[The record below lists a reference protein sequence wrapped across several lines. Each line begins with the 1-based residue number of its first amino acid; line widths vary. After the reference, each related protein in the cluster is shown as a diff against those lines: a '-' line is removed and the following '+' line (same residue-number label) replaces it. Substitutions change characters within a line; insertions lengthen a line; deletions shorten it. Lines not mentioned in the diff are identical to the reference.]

1 MGRDQQEDWGML
13 TLVEVPPIAYRS
25 RGFCVGGQFPI
36 AASLLLHHS
45 TIAPLFQGRPYPPG
59 AFPVMQLLTPI
70 FSSSLHVAKF
80 LTPVFSWG
88 QQWSF
93 PLLFFVKLG

>member
-36 AASLLLHHS
+36 AASLLL
-45 TIAPLFQGRPYPPG
+45 Q
-59 AFPVMQLLTPI
+59 
-70 FSSSLHVAKF
+70 
-80 LTPVFSWG
+80 
-88 QQWSF
+88 
-93 PLLFFVKLG
+93 